1 VNARTLLAAVPLGLA
16 VAAAAAGPPAAPPD
30 AVRFA
35 AADRVSGSAAAAPGS
50 PLARGGARPTRPRGD
65 AFVPG
70 QLPVEGPPA
79 ARVRG
84 PFRADEVASFPDRMD
99 VVFYAKPRPVRVQV
113 SIRTDGKPMAERWE
127 AHLKKLFAA
136 FDRDGDGYLN
146 RYELEHI
153 FPLDGMRQMF
163 AGGQY
168 YRSGGSTPTLES
180 LDKDGDGR
188 VSFPEFVHY
197 YRDVVTDL
205 VRARHM
211 PGNAGGDD
219 TITRELFARLDQDK
233 DGKLSEAE
241 LRAAEKILLAL
252 DADEDECV
260 SVQELLANPIA
271 TPSARD
277 AVVTAVA
284 KSSRPTPA
292 PAPPAPPEVVVY
304 QTGIPGAVVQQII
317 KKYDKD
323 GDYELTRE
331 EVGFPK
337 ELFDKLDTNGDGK
350 LSATELDAWRT
361 CPPDA
366 VVVLELGDT
375 PQACKASATPP
386 DGGDWPEGVT
396 LRQTVSS
403 RLVLRVGAQSMEFA
417 VSAPPPGARR
427 QMMQQGPAASF
438 PQGAKS
444 VTEKDLV
451 GPQNQFLRVVFDDAD
466 FDGDGVL
473 TRQEFEKYFE
483 LQRSTTEVA
492 LSLTYAVRT
501 PNLFQM
507 LDDNMDGKLGVREL
521 RTAWDR
527 MIVLEPPGATAVTKA
542 ILQPNVSLRL
552 SNAAYANYDA
562 SMSFGPQVATGR
574 TDQVPRRGPL
584 WFQKMDRNGDGDVSR
599 SEFLGSEA
607 DFRMLDADGDGLIS
621 VEEAEAYEKKARPPK
636 PEEKKTKPEKESEK

>member
-1 VNARTLLAAVPLGLA
+1 MNAHPLLAAIPLGLA
-16 VAAAAAGPPAAPPD
+16 VAAAAAGPPADRPEP
-30 AVRFA
+30 VRFA
-35 AADRVSGSAAAAPGS
+35 ATRMSGSAMAAPGA
-50 PLARGGARPTRPRGD
+50 PLARGSARPTRPRAD

-70 QLPVEGPPA
+70 QNPTDGPPA
-79 ARVRG
+79 SRVRS
-84 PFRADEVASFPDRMD
+84 PFQADEAAAFPDHMD

-113 SIRTDGKPMAERWE
+113 AIRSNGKPLAERWE
-127 AHLKKLFAA
+127 AHLRKLFAA

-153 FPLDGMRQMF
+153 FPLDGLRQMF

-168 YRSGGSTPTLES
+168 YRAGGGPPGLEV

-188 VSFPEFVHY
+188 VSFAEFAHY
-197 YRDVVTDL
+197 YREAVADL
-205 VRARHM
+205 VRARPL

-219 TITRELFARLDQDK
+219 TVTRELFARLDQDK

-260 SVQELLANPIA
+260 SVGELLANPITSRTA
-271 TPSARD
+271 FPIAKPTAGGFRTAASSTTP
-277 AVVTAVA
+277 T
-284 KSSRPTPA
+284 
-292 PAPPAPPEVVVY
+292 PPEVAVY
-304 QTGIPGAVVQQII
+304 QTGLSGVGVQQII
-317 KKYDKD
+317 KRYDKD
-323 GDYELTRE
+323 GDSALTRE
-331 EVGFPK
+331 EIGFPK
-337 ELFDKLDTNGDGK
+337 ALFDRLDADGDGK

-361 CPPDA
+361 GPPEA

-375 PQACKASATPP
+375 PQACKASAAPP
-386 DGGDWPEGVT
+386 PGGTWPEGMT
-396 LRQTVSS
+396 LRQAVPN
-403 RLVLRVGAQSMEFA
+403 RLVLRVGSQTMEFA
-417 VSAPPPGARR
+417 VAAPPPDFRR
-427 QMMQQGPAASF
+427 QQMQQGLGASF

-473 TRQEFEKYFE
+473 TREEFERYFD
-483 LQRSTTEVA
+483 LQRSTTAAA
-492 LSLTYAVRT
+492 LTLSYAVRT

-542 ILQPNVSLRL
+542 ILQPSVSLRL
-552 SNAAYANYDA
+552 SSASFAATDA
-562 SMSFGPQVATGR
+562 STNFGPQAAIGR
-574 TDQVPRRGPL
+574 GDQAPRRGPL
-584 WFQKMDRNGDGDVSR
+584 WFRKMDRNGDGDVSR
-599 SEFLGSEA
+599 SEFLGSKA
-607 DFRMLDADGDGLIS
+607 DFKMLDADGDGLIS
-621 VEEAEAYEKKARPPK
+621 VEEAEAYEKKVRPPQPDAQKPK
-636 PEEKKTKPEKESEK
+636 PEKKPKK